1 MTTKEVTLAELGAR
15 RSALREELK
24 DLTVRLEVAA
34 KAELAAGRGESEV
47 AREAQVDRMTV
58 RKWLG
63 KR

>member
-1 MTTKEVTLAELGAR
+1 MADELTLAELGAR
-15 RSALREELK
+15 RTLLRDELK
-24 DLTVRLEVAA
+24 TVTARLEVAA
-34 KAELAAGRGESEV
+34 KEALAADRSESEV

>member
-1 MTTKEVTLAELGAR
+1 MTDELTLAELGAR
-15 RSALREELK
+15 RTALRDELK
-24 DLTVRLEVAA
+24 TVTARVEAA
-34 KAELAAGRGESEV
+34 AREALAAGRSESEV